1 MLLLPSAS
9 QSIPRGSHASKLNS
23 RWQRQGTWVLKTP
36 FSRGQRPKA
45 PQEHRYSLINRFPVF
60 PSSSLC
66 CSSSP
71 GDPPPQAEPDRH
83 LGEHQ

>member
-9 QSIPRGSHASKLNS
+9 QSVPRGSHASKLNS

-45 PQEHRYSLINRFPVF
+45 PQEHRNPFDQSVSRFSLLLFVLLLQPWRSPA
-60 PSSSLC
+60 SS
-66 CSSSP
+66 
-71 GDPPPQAEPDRH
+71 RT
-83 LGEHQ
+83 